1 MRYTAYMINK
11 DKVQSGRT
19 PAACA
24 GFIGKGTMREEIIE
38 SVERMSKEDM
48 HDVFVTLGI
57 KPVTRAQLRKL
68 ALNDEAVA
76 EYVLQY

>member
-1 MRYTAYMINK
+1 MINK
-11 DKVQSGRT
+11 DKVQSGRA

-24 GFIGKGTMREEIIE
+24 GFIGKEPMREEIIE

-48 HDVFVTLGI
+48 QDVFVTLGI

-68 ALNDEAVA
+68 ALDDEAVA